1 MHVLPSFWSRI
12 VSLLG
17 RRRHARKATTATVD
31 WHPFGSKV
39 GHISALVDVS
49 QGGAFVRAAY
59 PREVGTP
66 IVLDLPT
73 AKGTVHVHARVAWAG
88 PAGMGLRFT
97 RPLGDARRR
106 PGATS
111 PCSGHS

>member
-1 MHVLPSFWSRI
+1 MEVDWAPMRVLPSFWSRL

-31 WHPFGSKV
+31 WHSFGSKV

-73 AKGTVHVHARVAWAG
+73 AKGTVHVHARVAWSG

-97 RPLGDARRR
+97 RPLGDDQPLFA
-106 PGATS
+106 AI
-111 PCSGHS
+111 

>member
-1 MHVLPSFWSRI
+1 MEVDWAAMRVLPSLWSRL

-31 WHPFGSKV
+31 WHSFGSKV

-73 AKGTVHVHARVAWAG
+73 AKGTVHVHARVAWSG

-97 RPLGDARRR
+97 RPLGDDQPLFA
-106 PGATS
+106 AI
-111 PCSGHS
+111 

>member
-1 MHVLPSFWSRI
+1 MRAVTTIWARL

-17 RRRHARKATTATVD
+17 RRRYARKPTNATVD

-39 GHISALVDVS
+39 GHISSLIDLS

-59 PREVGTP
+59 PRDVGTP

-73 AKGTVHVHARVAWAG
+73 PKGVVHVHARVAWAG
-88 PAGMGLRFT
+88 AQGMGLRFT
-97 RPLGDARRR
+97 RPLGSDR
-106 PGATS
+106 PVFAAI
-111 PCSGHS
+111 